1 MGSFLAADLLPEL
14 AKVSPGSVLCV
25 LVHMCYS
32 THVTELLLTPESG
45 TSICDQAVYAAKKAL
60 ISGQMQPGEPFPS
73 VRSLSATLKINPNTA
88 HKVIARLTTE
98 GLLEVKP
105 GIGTVVAERVSG
117 NTTQRSH
124 ILKKDLERVVVDA
137 RFAGLKLEDLTA
149 VLAYHWDRL
158 SESA

>member
-1 MGSFLAADLLPEL
+1 MIPFRFVAQPGIPVHEQVAFAAR
-14 AKVSPGSVLCV
+14 
-25 LVHMCYS
+25 
-32 THVTELLLTPESG
+32 
-45 TSICDQAVYAAKKAL
+45 KAMF
-60 ISGQMQPGEPFPS
+60 SGQLRPGDPFPS
-73 VRSLSATLKINPNTA
+73 VRALSKATNIHPNTA
-88 HKVIARLTTE
+88 HKVIARLTAE

-124 ILKKDLERVVVDA
+124 VLKKDLERVVVDA
-137 RFAGLKLEDLTA
+137 KFVGLKLEDLTA